1 MTTHTLSTKPG
12 DAASPDLCSLDPT
25 ELSVSGMSCASCAA
39 KVERALN
46 EQVGVT
52 ATVNYAT
59 ASAYINRDST
69 TLTVDDLIGVVEGLG
84 YGAEPAPTDND
95 DLEEAAEADDA
106 AAKAQVHDLKI
117 RFWVSAALA
126 LPVMVISMVPA
137 WQFRGW
143 QWVALALTT
152 PVVVWGALPFHR
164 ATLTNLRH
172 GTTTMDTLVSLGVL
186 AAYGWSLWALFFGGA
201 GELGMKMDMSWLPA
215 TTGSGGMGD
224 MPGMDHTSGAAPHE
238 LYLEVAA
245 VVPTFLLGGRWAEAR
260 AKRRAG
266 SALRSLLRLGAQEA
280 RVVAA
285 DGTEVTVPASAVNVG
300 QLLVVRPGERVPTD
314 GEVTG
319 GTSTIDASLLTGES
333 VPVEVVPGDAI
344 TGATVNLS
352 GRLEMRATRVGS
364 DTQLAR
370 MGRLVRDAQA
380 GKADAQRLADRVS
393 AVFVPIVLLIAAA
406 TLTAW
411 LALGQPVD
419 AAIAAAVAVLV
430 IACPCALGLATPTA
444 LLVGTGRGS
453 QLGLLISGP
462 QVLEATR
469 DIDVMVLD
477 KTGTITE
484 GIMSLVDVV
493 PGPGT
498 ERAELLR
505 LVGSAESGSEHPIAA
520 AITDAARYELGD
532 LPPVESLTNHPGLGV
547 RATVISSGEHTLVL
561 VGRPGLLADEGLV
574 WPEGL
579 RSRGRVGVG
588 RGHGGRRRLGR
599 HGARVAHGGRH
610 GAARQRAGD
619 RRAHR
624 AQHHPVD
631 GHRRC
636 RAGGSGGCRAG
647 GHRPRSRR
655 GRGHAR
661 GQGRHRRSASGRGAP
676 CGHGGRWG
684 QRCRRVG
691 HCRFG
696 HRHGFGCR
704 RGDGGVRPHHRVG
717 CADGH
722 RRCHPAVALHAGHHQ
737 GQPVL
742 GLRLQRGCDPAGRG
756 RPPHP
761 ADRRVGHGGVIGAGG
776 AEQPA
781 AAPVP
786 THPVARPGRGIG
798 MEPPGQG
805 HVKRRSRTGPS
816 G

>member
-547 RATVISSGEHTLVL
+547 RATVISSREHTLVL

-579 RSRGRVGVG
+579 RSRADELGSDGVTVVAAG
-588 RGHGGRRRLGR
+588 WDGTVRGLLT
-599 HGARVAHGGRH
+599 VA
-610 GAARQRAGD
+610 D
-619 RRAHR
+619 T
-624 AQHHPVD
+624 
-631 GHRRC
+631 
-636 RAGGSGGCRAG
+636 
-647 GHRPRSRR
+647 
-655 GRGHAR
+655 
-661 GQGRHRRSASGRGAP
+661 
-676 CGHGGRWG
+676 
-684 QRCRRVG
+684 
-691 HCRFG
+691 
-696 HRHGFGCR
+696 
-704 RGDGGVRPHHRVG
+704 VRPDSER
-717 CADGH
+717 AI
-722 RRCHPAVALHAGHHQ
+722 AALIEHNITPWMVTG
-737 GQPVL
+737 
-742 GLRLQRGCDPAGRG
+742 D
-756 RPPHP
+756 
-761 ADRRVGHGGVIGAGG
+761 
-776 AEQPA
+776 AE
-781 AAPVP
+781 
-786 THPVARPGRGIG
+786 PVARAVAEQVGIDPDHVVAG
-798 MEPPGQG
+798 VMPEDKVAIVARLQGEGHRVAMAGDGVNDAAALATADLGIAMGSGADVAMEASDLTIVSGALMGTVDAIRLSRSTLGTIKVNLFWAFGYNVAAIPLAAVGLLTPLIGG
-805 HVKRRSRTGPS
+805 LAMAASSVLVVLNSLRLRRFQPTR
-816 G
+816 

>member
-300 QLLVVRPGERVPTD
+300 QLLVVRPG
-314 GEVTG
+314 G
-319 GTSTIDASLLTGES
+319 AS
-333 VPVEVVPGDAI
+333 PP
-344 TGATVNLS
+344 
-352 GRLEMRATRVGS
+352 
-364 DTQLAR
+364 
-370 MGRLVRDAQA
+370 
-380 GKADAQRLADRVS
+380 
-393 AVFVPIVLLIAAA
+393 
-406 TLTAW
+406 
-411 LALGQPVD
+411 
-419 AAIAAAVAVLV
+419 
-430 IACPCALGLATPTA
+430 
-444 LLVGTGRGS
+444 TGRSPVAPAPSMPACSPAS
-453 QLGLLISGP
+453 QCRWRWSP
-462 QVLEATR
+462 A
-469 DIDVMVLD
+469 M
-477 KTGTITE
+477 
-484 GIMSLVDVV
+484 
-493 PGPGT
+493 
-498 ERAELLR
+498 
-505 LVGSAESGSEHPIAA
+505 
-520 AITDAARYELGD
+520 
-532 LPPVESLTNHPGLGV
+532 
-547 RATVISSGEHTLVL
+547 
-561 VGRPGLLADEGLV
+561 
-574 WPEGL
+574 
-579 RSRGRVGVG
+579 RSPAPRSTC
-588 RGHGGRRRLGR
+588 
-599 HGARVAHGGRH
+599 RVASRCVPPGWGPTPSWR
-610 GAARQRAGD
+610 AWVVWSVTPRPAR
-619 RRAHR
+619 
-624 AQHHPVD
+624 
-631 GHRRC
+631 
-636 RAGGSGGCRAG
+636 
-647 GHRPRSRR
+647 
-655 GRGHAR
+655 
-661 GQGRHRRSASGRGAP
+661 
-676 CGHGGRWG
+676 
-684 QRCRRVG
+684 
-691 HCRFG
+691 
-696 HRHGFGCR
+696 
-704 RGDGGVRPHHRVG
+704 
-717 CADGH
+717 
-722 RRCHPAVALHAGHHQ
+722 
-737 GQPVL
+737 
-742 GLRLQRGCDPAGRG
+742 
-756 RPPHP
+756 
-761 ADRRVGHGGVIGAGG
+761 
-776 AEQPA
+776 
-781 AAPVP
+781 P
-786 THPVARPGRGIG
+786 THNAWPTGYRPY
-798 MEPPGQG
+798 
-805 HVKRRSRTGPS
+805 SFPS
-816 G
+816 CS